1 MSQVKIVSIR
11 RNNTST
17 AHPKLV
23 THRRFYKPKTA
34 IVRREGS
41 RAVDNMSFS
50 LDINSKIQK
59 GDEVFYIQDIV
70 DVDDLK
76 GIWNFYGNFRDESG
90 YEQDDYYTGNYTI
103 PSCYKNGNL
112 DDLNEPNG
120 KFKGYYTTWCSTNS
134 STEDGLK
141 MIKQYE
147 NQDNTKIPV
156 FDMSNDF
163 DIYFWLKWSNYSG
176 LSTIIDFLNDNS
188 SVNKGLMLEQ
198 DNDNDRIK
206 LTVNDGTSSTPNV
219 ITTPDN
225 STANSTNTLIRV
237 TRIDGTFKIFLNNIE
252 QTLTGTVAYDGDLND
267 YDNGTNTHD
276 YFYLFKRYDRSTGS
290 FVANTGASSFYPHQ
304 LRLYNT
310 SLPDSESKKIFI
322 SKPQK
327 MTMKFGGNVWKVSEG
342 MNKEYKAVGFASK
355 LFNIVINP
363 DLLSSSPSDS
373 AVKRTGAVYTDGE
386 SMEILADILE
396 FVDGDEYIKFT
407 EDPSKDPIEYAQGSL
422 NASGLFIDLLE
433 FLILMRHVK
442 EVLYFSVL
450 PRKVL
455 IIEAYLDSNYTISDN
470 NFELIKHYYDDTQTA
485 NYIECIANTSQETTD
500 YTYNTGNI
508 SAYSWG
514 DWRILASNKGDA
526 VIDFIITMTDP
537 SGNDVPFTSSNSP
550 SGSAYQISEDKTQFR
565 VYNGTSST
573 INWSPAKV
581 LFVSSFFVGLS
592 KNSKQIKSDSVSIAE
607 NGLHAK
613 TMIVPQVSDGINV
626 AKFGDAYL
634 ARHKDVNQRVEVLS
648 NSLVNSLHIGQ
659 KVGVF
664 YNTKKIYSSIDSDDI
679 STPLQLKV
687 QSIEWR
693 YPESIT
699 KIELGEN
706 EFDSFDVSKSEGD
719 SSRSVNSIVNVPQ
732 GL

>member
-1 MSQVKIVSIR
+1 MSKVKIVSIR

-17 AHPKLV
+17 THPKLA
-23 THRRFYKPKTA
+23 THRRFYNPKTA

-90 YEQDDYYTGNYTI
+90 YEQDDYYTGNYAI
-103 PSCYKNGNL
+103 PECYKNGDL
-112 DDLNEPNG
+112 DDLYEPNG
-120 KFKGYYTTWCSTNS
+120 RFRGYYTTKCSTDS
-134 STEDGLK
+134 EDGLK

-163 DIYFWLKWSNYSG
+163 DIYFWLKWSDSSG

-206 LTVNDGTSSTPNV
+206 LTVNDGTSGTPNV
-219 ITTPDN
+219 ITTPN
-225 STANSTNTLIRV
+225 SSTANFTDILIRV
-237 TRIDGTFKIFLNNIE
+237 TRIDGTFKIFLNNAE
-252 QTLTGTVAYDGDLND
+252 QTLTGTAAYDGDLND
-267 YDNGTNTHD
+267 YNNGSNTHD
-276 YFYLFKRYDRSTGS
+276 YFYLFKRYNRSTSS
-290 FVANTGASSFYPHQ
+290 FVANTGATTFIPQQ
-304 LRLYNT
+304 LRFYNS
-310 SLPDSESKKIFI
+310 SLPDDESKKIFI

-327 MTMKFGGNVWKVSEG
+327 MTMKFGGNVWKVNEG
-342 MNKEYKAVGFASK
+342 MSKEYKAVAFASK

-363 DLLSSSPSDS
+363 ALLSSDPSDS
-373 AVKRTGAVYTDGE
+373 AVSRTGVAYTDGK
-386 SMEILADILE
+386 SSEILADILE

-407 EDPSKDPIEYAQGSL
+407 EDPSSDPVQYAQGSL

-433 FLILMRHVK
+433 FLILMK
-442 EVLYFSVL
+442 SEDLYFTVL
-450 PRKVL
+450 PRKTL
-455 IIEAYLDSNYTISDN
+455 IIEAYLDSNYTISNN
-470 NFELIKHYYDDTQTA
+470 NFELIKHSYDDTQTA

-500 YTYNTGNI
+500 YSYNTGNI
-508 SAYSWG
+508 SANSWG
-514 DWRILASNKGDA
+514 SWRIFASNRGDA
-526 VIDFIITMTDP
+526 VVDFIVSITDD
-537 SGNDVPFTSSNSP
+537 SGNDVPFTSSDFP

-581 LFVSSFFVGLS
+581 LFVSSFFVGVS
-592 KNSKQIKSDSVSIAE
+592 HNSKQIKSDSTSIAE

-626 AKFGDAYL
+626 ATFGTRYL

-664 YNTKKIYSSIDSDDI
+664 YNTKKIYSSIDTDGI

-687 QSIEWR
+687 QSVEWR

-706 EFDSFDVSKSEGD
+706 EFDSFDVAKSEGD
-719 SSRSVNSIVNVPQ
+719 SSRSVNAIVNVPQ

>member
-17 AHPKLV
+17 AHPKLAI
-23 THRRFYKPKTA
+23 HRRFYKPKTA

-50 LDINSKIQK
+50 LDVNSKIQK

-103 PSCYKNGNL
+103 PLCYKNGDL
-112 DDLNEPNG
+112 DDLYEPNG
-120 KFKGYYTTWCSTNS
+120 KFRGYYTTKCLTS
-134 STEDGLK
+134 SQDGLK

-156 FDMSNDF
+156 FDMSDDF
-163 DIYFWLKWSNYSG
+163 DIYFWLKWNDSSG

-206 LTVNDGTSSTPNV
+206 LTVNDGTSGTPNV
-219 ITTPDN
+219 ITTPN
-225 STANSTNTLIRV
+225 SSTANFTDTMLRV
-237 TRIDGTFKIFLNNIE
+237 TRTGGTFKIFINNVE
-252 QTLTGTVAYDGDLND
+252 QTLTGTAAYDGDLND
-267 YDNGTNTHD
+267 YDNGANTHD
-276 YFYLFKRYDRSTGS
+276 YFYLFKRYNRSTSS
-290 FVANTGASSFYPHQ
+290 FVADTGASYFIPQQ
-304 LRLYNT
+304 LRFYNT
-310 SLPDSESKKIFI
+310 SLPDDEAKKIFI

-327 MTMKFGGNVWKVSEG
+327 MTMKFGGNVWKVNEG
-342 MNKEYKAVGFASK
+342 MSKEYKAVAFASK

-363 DLLSSSPSDS
+363 ALLSSDPSDS
-373 AVKRTGAVYTDGE
+373 AVSRTGVAYTDGK
-386 SMEILADILE
+386 SREILADVLE

-407 EDPSKDPIEYAQGSL
+407 EDPSSDPVQYAQGSL

-433 FLILMRHVK
+433 FVILMK
-442 EVLYFSVL
+442 SEDLYFTVL
-450 PRKVL
+450 PRKTL
-455 IIEAYLDSNYTISDN
+455 IIEAYLDSNYTISN
-470 NFELIKHYYDDTQTA
+470 SNFELIKHSYDDTQTA

-500 YTYNTGNI
+500 YSYNTGNI
-508 SAYSWG
+508 SANSWG
-514 DWRILASNKGDA
+514 DWRIFASNRGDA
-526 VIDFIITMTDP
+526 VVDFIVSVTDP
-537 SGNDVPFTSSNSP
+537 SGNDVPFTSSDFP
-550 SGSAYQISEDKTQFR
+550 SGSAFQISEDKTTFR

-581 LFVSSFFVGLS
+581 LFVSSFFVGIS
-592 KNSKQIKSDSVSIAE
+592 HNSKQIKSDSTSIAE

-613 TMIVPQVSDGINV
+613 TMIVPQISDGINLST
-626 AKFGDAYL
+626 FGTRYL

-664 YNTKKIYSSIDSDDI
+664 YNTKKIYSSIDTDGI

-687 QSIEWR
+687 QSVEWR

-719 SSRSVNSIVNVPQ
+719 SSRSVNAIVNVPQ

>member
-17 AHPKLV
+17 AHPKLAI
-23 THRRFYKPKTA
+23 HRRFYKPKTA

-103 PSCYKNGNL
+103 PLCYKNGDL
-112 DDLNEPNG
+112 DALYEPNG
-120 KFKGYYTTWCSTNS
+120 KFRGYYTTKCLTS
-134 STEDGLK
+134 SQDGLK

-156 FDMSNDF
+156 FDMSDDF
-163 DIYFWLKWSNYSG
+163 DIYFWLKWDDSSG

-206 LTVNDGTSSTPNV
+206 LTVNDGTSGTPN
-219 ITTPDN
+219 IIYTPN
-225 STANSTNTLIRV
+225 SSTANLTDTLIRV
-237 TRIDGTFKIFLNNIE
+237 TRINGTFKIFINNVE
-252 QTLTGTVAYDGDLND
+252 QTLTGTAAYDGDLND
-267 YDNGTNTHD
+267 YNNGANTHD
-276 YFYLFKRYDRSTGS
+276 YFYLFKRYNRSTSS
-290 FVANTGASSFYPHQ
+290 FVANTGASYFIPQQ
-304 LRLYNT
+304 LRFYNT
-310 SLPDSESKKIFI
+310 SLPDDESKKIFI

-327 MTMKFGGNVWKVSEG
+327 MTMKFGGNVWKVNEG
-342 MNKEYKAVGFASK
+342 MSKEYKAVAFASK

-363 DLLSSSPSDS
+363 ALLSSDPSDPLVS
-373 AVKRTGAVYTDGE
+373 RTGAVYTDGK
-386 SMEILADILE
+386 SKEILADILE
-396 FVDGDEYIKFT
+396 FIDGDEYIKFT
-407 EDPSKDPIEYAQGSL
+407 EDPTSDPIMYGNGSL

-433 FLILMRHVK
+433 FVILMK
-442 EVLYFSVL
+442 SEDLYFTVL
-450 PRKVL
+450 PRKTL
-455 IIEAYLDSNYTISDN
+455 IIESYLNSNYTISN
-470 NFELIKHYYDDTQTA
+470 SNFELIKHYYDDTQTA
-485 NYIECIANTSQETTD
+485 NYVECIANTTQETTD
-500 YTYNTGNI
+500 YSVNVG
-508 SAYSWG
+508 SLAHGSWS
-514 DWRILASNKGDA
+514 DWKIFASNKGDA
-526 VIDFIITMTDP
+526 VVDFIISMTDP
-537 SGNDVPFTSSNSP
+537 SGNDISFTSSDTP
-550 SGSAYQISEDKTQFR
+550 SATRYQISEDKTQWR
-565 VYNGTSST
+565 VYNYTGST
-573 INWSPAKV
+573 TIWSGLKI

-592 KNSKQIKSDSVSIAE
+592 YNSKQIKSDSTSIAE

-613 TMIVPQVSDGINV
+613 TMIVPQISDGINLST
-626 AKFGDAYL
+626 FGTRYL

-664 YNTKKIYSSIDSDDI
+664 YNTKKIYSSIDTDDI